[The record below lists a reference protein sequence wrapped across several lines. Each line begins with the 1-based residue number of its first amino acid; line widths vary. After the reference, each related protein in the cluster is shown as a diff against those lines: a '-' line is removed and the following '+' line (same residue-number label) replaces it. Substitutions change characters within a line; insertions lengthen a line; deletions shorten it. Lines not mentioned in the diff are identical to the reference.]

1 MRILNGLA
9 EVADRYD
16 AAILDSWGVLHNG
29 VEPYAGVLE
38 CLARMRAA
46 GWRTVVLSNAPRQGE
61 AVARQVAGFGVPAD
75 AYDAIVTSGD
85 LARAA
90 LRDRSD
96 AAHRDLG
103 RRLFHLGPERDWGLL
118 DGLAYERADDIS
130 ACDFVLNTGLYN
142 DETETAADYAELL
155 SEALAR
161 HLPMLCANPDLEVN
175 RGGKRVPCAGAVA
188 AAYAR
193 IGGDV
198 AYHGKPARAAFEAC
212 LRKLPGVA
220 RERVLVVG
228 DSLATDIAGAAA
240 SEIDALFVTGGIHAG
255 EFGPELNEDA
265 VERLLRSRGA
275 VAAAAIRSLTWS

>member
-1 MRILNGLA
+1 MLKGLA
-9 EVADRYD
+9 ELADAYD

-29 VEPYAGVLE
+29 VEPYAGVLA
-38 CLARMRAA
+38 CLERIRAA
-46 GWRTVVLSNAPRQGE
+46 GWRTVVLSNAPRRGE
-61 AVARQVAGFGVPAD
+61 AVAKQVAGFGVPAD

-103 RRLFHLGPERDWGLL
+103 RRFFHLGPERDWGLL

-130 ACDFVLNTGLYN
+130 ACDFLLNTGLY
-142 DETETAADYAELL
+142 DDDTETAADYAELL

-198 AYHGKPARAAFEAC
+198 VYHGKPARAAFEAC
-212 LRKLPGVA
+212 LRKLPGLTRA
-220 RERVLVVG
+220 RVLVVG

-240 SEIDALFVTGGIHAG
+240 AGLDALFVTGGIHA
-255 EFGPELNEDA
+255 EELGPEPEAAA
-265 VERLLRSRGA
+265 VEKVLRSRGA
-275 VAAAAIRSLTWS
+275 VAAAAIPAFIWS